1 MVDVGA
7 LAASCRERRFDDVA
21 ELWTDSYDELKQ
33 LARTQLR
40 RRLQSATVSTTDLL
54 HEAFLR
60 LERSPT
66 DAKERSEFLAV
77 CSTVMRCLLIDEI
90 RRRAAVR
97 HGGDQQR
104 TTLDTR
110 RMVAPEWSEGL
121 SRVEVMDLESA
132 LERMERTVPP
142 LVHLV
147 EMKFFGG
154 MTNAEIAEALGVSLS
169 TVKRDWLKARTIL
182 HSLLRQSTEGPA
194 SGGTVGREAEEGREG
209 EGAGIS

>member
-1 MVDVGA
+1 MVDVAA
-7 LAASCRERRFDDVA
+7 LAVSCRERQFDQVA
-21 ELWTDSYDELKQ
+21 ELWTDSYDELKR
-33 LARTQLR
+33 LARAQLR
-40 RRLQSATVSTTDLL
+40 RRLHSATVSTTDLL

-60 LERSPT
+60 LDRSPS

-110 RMVAPEWSEGL
+110 EAVAPDESGGL

-132 LERMERTVPP
+132 LERMERTTPS

-182 HSLLRQSTEGPA
+182 HSLLEHA
-194 SGGTVGREAEEGREG
+194 ADDAELVEKP
-209 EGAGIS
+209 S